1 MKKTKVY
8 LDYEYVENQT
18 RTGQRNIS
26 CAILMNDQEI
36 FHDMR
41 FSNTENIDFI
51 NDLPENTAIL
61 SYNIIAEITTMLRM
75 GIPESKIRSFD
86 WVDLWTEAKMFLL
99 THPDFYSKE
108 TSLKGATVPIFK
120 LNYKYDMSKDP
131 IDIILNNVTY
141 TDEQFLEIKKYNLAD
156 VLVLPELLGKLKVLW
171 KEYGVKSSEIKF
183 RGDFACECAINYYR
197 SNGFPMDVE
206 MMQKVFENREEV
218 KYRIG
223 LDCNEETGFPI
234 YRAKVKKRPKELS
247 FNLTAFSDF
256 LKHFGLYAHW
266 AKTENKKVTTA
277 EDEFEKWAALDSLLS
292 TNKDLLQSIYYARS
306 TIKQLNS
313 TNLLELLT
321 EDGYI
326 RTPPFPF
333 NQKSG
338 RSSPKPALGFILNL
352 APWLRNCI
360 KPKEGKAFIAAD
372 WSQQEVAL
380 AGYLSGDQ
388 KLLDSYK
395 GDHYITNAIVCGFVP
410 KGSSKKSHPTERDM
424 MKPTSLGILY
434 GMGEKSMAFR
444 VEAAMGWMHDID
456 KTELDM
462 WEVKDGTFTKY
473 QVSVSTRAY
482 ETALKFIEGHK
493 DYYTTYWDYVQEHF
507 ERSKEQGFY
516 KTPVSGWY
524 YFVEE
529 RHRPTQ
535 LQNIPC
541 QAGGAA
547 IMQLGYIIA
556 SRKYGL
562 SIVCSLHDAL
572 YVECDIDKIEETKEK
587 LLSAMAEAV
596 TIFTNGEVVIRNEVK
611 VFTTENP
618 YYDPRGSR
626 TYKLIKE
633 LVYDTP

>member
-1 MKKTKVY
+1 MKKFKVY
-8 LDYEYVENQT
+8 LDYEYVENTNRT
-18 RTGQRNIS
+18 RQRNVS
-26 CAILMNDQEI
+26 CTTLAEDTIN
-36 FHDMR
+36 FFDMR
-41 FSNTENIDFI
+41 NDNTKNIDYI
-51 NDLPENTAIL
+51 NNLPNNTVIL

-75 GIPESKIRSFD
+75 GITEEKIRSFD
-86 WVDLWTEAKMFLL
+86 WVDLWTESKMFFL
-99 THPDFYSKE
+99 THPDYYSKD
-108 TSLKGATVPIFK
+108 TSLKGGAVPVFK
-120 LNYKYDMSKDP
+120 LNYEYDMDKDP
-131 IDIILNNVTY
+131 IDIIINNEVY
-141 TDEQFLEIKKYNLAD
+141 TDAQFEEIKKYNIAD
-156 VLVLPELLGKLKVLW
+156 VQILPQLLNKLKDLW
-171 KEYGVKSSEIKF
+171 KKYGVKYSEVKF
-183 RGDFACECAINYYR
+183 RGDFACECAINYYK
-197 SNGFPMDVE
+197 SNGFPMDTD
-206 MMQKVFENREEV
+206 MMTKVFQNREEV

-223 LDCNEETGFPI
+223 LDCNLETGFPI

-247 FNLTAFSDF
+247 FNLEAFSDF
-256 LKHFGLYAHW
+256 LKKFGLYAHW
-266 AKTENKKVTTA
+266 AKTENKKVSTK
-277 EDEFEKWAALDSLLS
+277 EDEFEKWQDLDTLLS
-292 TNKDLLQSIYYARS
+292 DNKDLLQSIYYARS

-360 KPKEGKAFIAAD
+360 LPKPGKAFIAAD

-380 AGYLSGDQ
+380 AGFFSKDK

-410 KGSSKKSHPTERDM
+410 KGSTKKSHPTERDM

-444 VEAAMGWMHDID
+444 VEAAMGWIHDTD
-456 KTELDM
+456 RTELDM
-462 WEVKDGTFTKY
+462 WSVKDGVFEKY
-473 QVSVSTRAY
+473 QVSVSTKAY
-482 ETALKFIEGHK
+482 EVSLKFIEGHK
-493 DYYTTYWDYVQEHF
+493 DYYTEYWDFVQEHF
-507 ERSKEQGFY
+507 EKSKEQGFY
-516 KTPVSGWY
+516 KTPISGWY

-535 LQNIPC
+535 LQNIPM
-541 QAGGAA
+541 QSYGAC

-556 SRKYGL
+556 SRKYNL

-572 YVECDIDKIEETKEK
+572 YVECDEADIEKTKK
-587 LLSAMAEAV
+587 DLLLAMSEAV
-596 TIFTNGEVVIRNEVK
+596 EIATQGTLKIRNEVK
-611 VFTTENP
+611 IFTNSNP
-618 YYDPRGSR
+618 YYDARGDR

-633 LVYDTP
+633 LVSNEL

>member
-8 LDYEYVENQT
+8 LDYEFVENIT
-18 RTGQRNIS
+18 RTSQRNVSSAALIGT
-26 CAILMNDQEI
+26 QEY
-36 FHDMR
+36 FFDMR
-41 FSNTENIDFI
+41 NSNIENINFI
-51 NDLPENTAIL
+51 NNLPENTVIL
-61 SYNIIAEITTMLRM
+61 AYNIIAEITTMLRM
-75 GIPESKIRSFD
+75 GITEEKIRSFD
-86 WVDLWTEAKMFLL
+86 WVDLWTESKMFFL
-99 THPDFYSKE
+99 THPDHYSAS
-108 TSLKGATVPIFK
+108 TSLKDAAVPVFK
-120 LNYKYDMSKDP
+120 LNYIYDMNKDP
-131 IDIILNNVTY
+131 VDIIINNETY
-141 TDEQFLEIKKYNLAD
+141 TDSQFEEIKKYNLAD
-156 VLVLPELLGKLKVLW
+156 VLVLPQLLDKLKVLW
-171 KEYGVKSSEIKF
+171 KKYGVKYSEVKF

-197 SNGFPMDVE
+197 SNGFPMDTE
-206 MMQKVFENREEV
+206 MMQKVFQNREEV

-223 LDCNEETGFPI
+223 IDCNEETGFPI

-247 FNLTAFSDF
+247 FNLEAFSSF
-256 LKHFGLYAHW
+256 LKQFGLYAHW

-277 EDEFEKWAALDSLLS
+277 EDEFEKWASLDTLLS

-380 AGYLSGDQ
+380 AGYFSKDK

-410 KGSSKKSHPTERDM
+410 KGSSKKTHPTERDM

-444 VEAAMGWMHDID
+444 VEAAMGWIHDID
-456 KTELDM
+456 RTELDM
-462 WEVKDGTFTKY
+462 WSVKDGVFEKY

-482 ETALKFIEGHK
+482 EVSLKFIEGHK
-493 DYYTTYWDYVQEHF
+493 DYYTQYWEYVQEHF
-507 ERSKEQGFY
+507 EKSKEQGFY
-516 KTPVSGWY
+516 KTPLNGWY

-529 RHRPTQ
+529 HHRPTQ
-535 LQNIPC
+535 LQNIPN
-541 QAGGAA
+541 QAMGAC
-547 IMQLGYIIA
+547 IMQLGYTIA
-556 SRKYGL
+556 SRKYNL

-572 YVECDIDKIEETKEK
+572 YVECDINKIEETKEK
-587 LLSAMAEAV
+587 LLLAMAEAV
-596 TIFTNGEVVIRNEVK
+596 KIATNGEITIRNEVK
-611 VFTTENP
+611 VFTTDTP
-618 YYDPRGSR
+618 YYDVRGER
-626 TYKLIKE
+626 TYKLIKG
-633 LVYDTP
+633 LVYNEL